1 MEQAKF
7 SKLIMTL
14 LGTISITLV
23 LSPSSIVVA
32 QDSFTIGAFWVPED
46 TAYYSQLRDCGMN
59 LIQQPSISVGEL
71 VAGERYGFTYG
82 ALDSNETRQDNLV
95 FKIMEVNIL

>member
-1 MEQAKF
+1 MEHAKF

-14 LGTISITLV
+14 LVTTSIALI
-23 LSPSSIVVA
+23 LSPSIVVA

-46 TAYYSQLRDCGMN
+46 TAYYSQVRDCGMN

-71 VAGERYGFTYG
+71 VASERYGFRYV
-82 ALDSNETRQDNLV
+82 AQDIDGNLEDYVV
-95 FKIMEVNIL
+95 FRTMR